1 MDVLIRER
9 KKQKWTSKYNTMQMV
24 MNIYEDINEGKGIK
38 HPEGLLMLCLKTTL
52 TDQVTSN

>member
-1 MDVLIRER
+1 
-9 KKQKWTSKYNTMQMV
+9 MQMV

-52 TDQVTSN
+52 TDQVTSK